1 MGAVRQLSERNG
13 PGSHNRPSSS
23 SRVQSS
29 LFAVTAGHPYDVAVL
44 GGGMAGIT
52 GALAA
57 QARGAKVV
65 LFEPGPIGGT

>member
-1 MGAVRQLSERNG
+1 
-13 PGSHNRPSSS
+13 
-23 SRVQSS
+23 VQSS
-29 LFAVTAGHPYDVAVL
+29 LSAVSDGHPYDVAVL

-57 QARGAKVV
+57 QSRGAKVV